1 MTGIYKITSPSN
13 KIYIGSSI
21 NIFNRIKYY
30 KSFNCKGQIKLYN
43 SLKKHGWNN
52 HKFEILEECNLDEL
66 YKKERYY
73 GDLFNVLSDEGLN
86 LILPNNGEIKKGVSD
101 ETRKKMSESKKGIKN
116 TFYNKKHSNESK
128 LKISLS
134 KIGKIPHNKGKK
146 GILNY
151 NMSKIVLDTQSG
163 IYYKSCKECSIYN
176 EINYNTLRSYLNGSN
191 KNKSRFIYC

>member
-1 MTGIYKITSPSN
+1 MIGIYKITSPKN

-30 KSFNCKGQIKLYN
+30 KSLNCKGQVKLYN
-43 SLKKHGWNN
+43 SLKKYGWEN
-52 HKFEILEECNLDEL
+52 HIFEILEECDLHSL
-66 YKKERYY
+66 YVKERYY
-73 GDLFNVLSDEGLN
+73 GDLFNVLSDKGLN

-134 KIGKIPHNKGKK
+134 KIGKVPYNKGKK
-146 GILNY
+146 GVSNY
-151 NMSKIVLDTQSG
+151 SMSKIVLDTQSG

-176 EINYNTLRSYLNGSN
+176 LLNSLVICNYCITTS
-191 KNKSRFIYC
+191 